1 MDLARATLELIRVL
15 RTLINSIAKN
25 LHKLQICLRFY
36 SFYNNLD
43 IQTTIISQMCYN
55 LLMKK
60 IAIITGA
67 SSGMGKDFSI
77 QISKDYQHLC
87 IDEIWLVARR
97 IEKLNELSEEIKK
110 ISGAPE
116 PRAVQLD
123 ISREDGA
130 KQFNSL
136 LSEEEKSGR
145 FEITVLVNNAG
156 FGTYGPF
163 EETPVEKE
171 MRMIETNCT
180 ALTGITGYSLPYM
193 NENSYI
199 INTASMAAFAP
210 LGNFAVYGATKS
222 FVLSFSLALAAELKP
237 RGIHVCALCPGSVS
251 TEFANIASNGARKEV
266 LHGISSEKTVS
277 HCLKKAFSGK
287 RTAIMRFKWK
297 FQALGSKFVD
307 AYTIA
312 DFTFRHSKRPYKK
325 TE

>member
-1 MDLARATLELIRVL
+1 
-15 RTLINSIAKN
+15 
-25 LHKLQICLRFY
+25 
-36 SFYNNLD
+36 
-43 IQTTIISQMCYN
+43 MCYN

-67 SSGMGKDFSI
+67 SSGMGKDFAL
-77 QISKDYQHLC
+77 QISKDYQYLC

-116 PRAVQLD
+116 PRAVELD
-123 ISREDGA
+123 ISGTDGA
-130 KQFNSL
+130 KRFDSIL
-136 LSEEEKSGR
+136 AKEKLSGD

-171 MRMIETNCT
+171 MQMIETNCT

-237 RGIHVCALCPGSVS
+237 RKIHVCALCPGSVS
-251 TEFANIASNGARKEV
+251 TEFANVASNGARKEV
-266 LHGISSEKTVS
+266 LHGISSAKTVR

-287 RTAIMRFKWK
+287 RTAIMRLKWK
-297 FQALGSKFVD
+297 FQAAGSKFAD
-307 AYTIA
+307 AYTVA
-312 DFTFRHSKRPYKK
+312 DFTFKHSKRPYKK
-325 TE
+325 

>member
-1 MDLARATLELIRVL
+1 
-15 RTLINSIAKN
+15 
-25 LHKLQICLRFY
+25 
-36 SFYNNLD
+36 
-43 IQTTIISQMCYN
+43 MCYT

-67 SSGMGKDFSI
+67 SSGMGKDFAL
-77 QISKDYQHLC
+77 QISKDYQYLC

-110 ISGAPE
+110 ISGAPI
-116 PRAVQLD
+116 PRAVELD
-123 ISREDGA
+123 ISGMEGA
-130 KQFNSL
+130 KRFSSILAQEK
-136 LSEEEKSGR
+136 LSGN

-171 MRMIETNCT
+171 MQMIETNCT
-180 ALTGITGYSLPYM
+180 ALTGITGYSLPHM

-251 TEFANIASNGARKEV
+251 TEFANVASNGARKEV
-266 LHGISSEKTVS
+266 LHGISSEKTVR

-287 RTAIMRFKWK
+287 RTAIMRLKWK
-297 FQALGSKFVD
+297 FQALGSKFID
-307 AYTIA
+307 AYTVA
-312 DFTFRHSKRPYKK
+312 DFTFKHSKRPYKK
-325 TE
+325 D